1 MFQRFNFN
9 LKYYCG
15 GDNLGDLLDNMRIV
29 YLAGAIIGIILIIV
43 GLLSLIHYS
52 ISSNFGDI
60 FFGIGFI
67 AFGSMFLRKN
77 TPAFIPIKQL
87 SLSLIHI

>member
-1 MFQRFNFN
+1 MFQRFNFI

-29 YLAGAIIGIILIIV
+29 YLAGAIIGVILIIV

-67 AFGSMFLRKN
+67 AFGSIFCGRVPRHLFQSN
-77 TPAFIPIKQL
+77 N
-87 SLSLIHI
+87 